1 MKHKTDLVLRKI
13 SPRLNAVLD
22 EHQALK
28 KRRHDVNNTEG
39 SPMTKTEDSASSV
52 ARSRPKR

>member
-1 MKHKTDLVLRKI
+1 MKQEKDLVLRKI

-28 KRRHDVNNTEG
+28 KRHQGRSGTEP
-39 SPMTKTEDSASSV
+39 SSVEKTEDYASSV
-52 ARSRPKR
+52 TKGQSRR